1 MFPIRQRVPLV
12 TVVDLYPP
20 SFPARSDLVGI
31 TEPRPSKPV
40 YQARALDRDLETT
53 CSGKQPCDCAQAR
66 YAIVAGNHYELFS
79 VDNVTGSV
87 QLDDPDHL
95 IEGVSFPV
103 TIGAWTPEAY
113 ENGTDPDSTMQ
124 VTFYLDSADDH
135 NDHGQVITAEDVRAG
150 RRYNRTKR
158 EAPPASTDSENY
170 KTDFKLTI
178 VSGDPGAMELGRV
191 LEYELVITV
200 PPTERLD
207 LLVDIFTKDVIAE
220 NYVPPLAIFNVKTEL
235 PPEMTFS
242 VGEPVPKLM
251 LSESIKNVVSVSL
264 WRI

>member
-124 VTFYLDSADDH
+124 VRTISKISTEHGCGESSQGRMRRLMFYEKTGLDEHDKKERKERIIAKWEI
-135 NDHGQVITAEDVRAG
+135 NKV
-150 RRYNRTKR
+150 RYNMATH
-158 EAPPASTDSENY
+158 
-170 KTDFKLTI
+170 L
-178 VSGDPGAMELGRV
+178 
-191 LEYELVITV
+191 
-200 PPTERLD
+200 
-207 LLVDIFTKDVIAE
+207 
-220 NYVPPLAIFNVKTEL
+220 
-235 PPEMTFS
+235 
-242 VGEPVPKLM
+242 
-251 LSESIKNVVSVSL
+251 
-264 WRI
+264 